1 MKAKHLMGG
10 GIVDY
15 KGKLSSLEQDT
26 IDMDYVVGQIMMESF
41 TSKLPGNNWYMSNIK
56 QFSVVGDSLK
66 REIALSH
73 LLMRPCSAH
82 YVLDIS
88 NYLPYLKYK
97 SRRAVVVG
105 KFLEPD
111 LFWKGFLNHLN
122 KKNES
127 NKEREELIDACL
139 RA

>member
-1 MKAKHLMGG
+1 
-10 GIVDY
+10 
-15 KGKLSSLEQDT
+15 
-26 IDMDYVVGQIMMESF
+26 
-41 TSKLPGNNWYMSNIK
+41 MSNFK
-56 QFSVVGDSLK
+56 QITGVGDSLK

-97 SRRAVVVG
+97 SRRPVVVG

-111 LFWKGFLNHLN
+111 LFWKDFLNHLH
-122 KKNES
+122 KNES
-127 NKEREELIDACL
+127 KNEIEELIDACL